1 MNKRTRYF
9 VVGSAAIVVAGLCT
23 GLVAF
28 YNGGLSLVSAVQGP
42 TELAYLPANAT
53 AVAYANVRE
62 VMNSDFRQKVSA
74 VIPTGEGRDEFLKQT
89 GIDIE
94 RDIDTVVA
102 SASADQKAAVVLVRG
117 RFNEGQIESLVRQNA
132 GDVQEYKGIRIAVG
146 AAREVVAPTDG
157 TEVTEVPRDVVINQ
171 NQPPAVAFLETGLLA
186 IGSIDSVKSAIDA
199 KVSGQNVT
207 TNTEL
212 MTYVNG
218 IRSGQSAW
226 AVGRF
231 DALKKAAEL
240 PDQISQ
246 HIPAVQWVAVTTH
259 FNGGVTGSIR
269 ADAVDDAAAENLRD
283 VIRGGLAMGRL
294 VSGEDQKLKL
304 LLDSMQMSGTGKTV
318 ALTFSV
324 SSEMVDMLAGL
335 AAMSDMHHDRSEAP
349 EAPEAPK
356 APKPPQ
362 APR

>member
-9 VVGSAAIVVAGLCT
+9 VIGSAAIVIAGLCT

-28 YNGGLSLVSAVQGP
+28 YNGGLPLMSSAQGP
-42 TELAYLPANAT
+42 SELAYLPSDAT

-62 VMNSDFRQKVSA
+62 VMNSEFRQKINEI
-74 VIPTGEGRDEFLKQT
+74 IPTGEGRDEFLRET

-102 SASADQKAAVVLVRG
+102 SVSADHKDAVVLVRG
-117 RFNEGQIESLVRQNA
+117 RFNEGQIESLLRQNA
-132 GDVQEYKGIRIAVG
+132 GTVEEYKGIRIAVG
-146 AAREVVAPTDG
+146 APRQSTAVASTDG
-157 TEVTEVPRDVVINQ
+157 TVVEVPRDVVVNAD
-171 NQPPAVAFLETGLLA
+171 QPPAVGFLETGLLA
-186 IGSIDSVKSAIDA
+186 VGSAASVKRAIDA
-199 KVSGQNVT
+199 KVSGQNVP
-207 TNTEL
+207 TNSEL

-218 IRSGQSAW
+218 IRGGQSAW

-231 DALKKAAEL
+231 DAIKKAAEL
-240 PDQISQ
+240 PDQLSQ
-246 HIPAVQWVAVTTH
+246 HLPAVQWVAMTTH

-269 ADAVDDAAAENLRD
+269 ADATDDAAAENLRD

-294 VSGEDQKLKL
+294 VSGEDQRLKL

-324 SSEMVDMLAGL
+324 SSEMVNVLAGL
-335 AAMSDMHHDRSEAP
+335 AAMSEMHDNK
-349 EAPEAPK
+349 PEAPK
-356 APKPPQ
+356 APRAPQPPQ
-362 APR
+362 

>member
-9 VVGSAAIVVAGLCT
+9 VVGSVAVVLVGLCT

-28 YNGGLSLVSAVQGP
+28 YNGGLPILSASQEP
-42 TELAYLPANAT
+42 TELAYLPADAT

-62 VMNSDFRQKVSA
+62 VMSSDFRQKVNEA
-74 VIPTGEGRDEFLKQT
+74 MPTGEGRDEFLKET

-102 SASADQKAAVVLVRG
+102 SVSSEQKEAVVLVRG
-117 RFNEGQIESLVRQNA
+117 RFNEGQIESLLRQNA
-132 GDVQEYKGIRIAVG
+132 GDVETYKGIRVVTG
-146 AAREVVAPTDG
+146 AQHQAAAATPTDG
-157 TEVTEVPRDVVINQ
+157 AVEVPRDVILKTD
-171 NQPPAVAFLETGLLA
+171 QPPAVAFLETGLLA
-186 IGSIDSVKSAIDA
+186 IGSVTSVKRAIDS

-207 TNTEL
+207 TNGEL
-212 MTYVNG
+212 MTYVKG
-218 IRSGQSAW
+218 ISSGQSAW

-231 DALKKAAEL
+231 DAIKKAAEL
-240 PDQISQ
+240 PDQLSQ
-246 HIPAVQWVAVTTH
+246 HLPAVQWVALTTH

-269 ADAVDDAAAENLRD
+269 ADATDDAAAENLRD

-324 SSEMVDMLAGL
+324 SPEMVDVLSGL
-335 AAMSDMHHDRSEAP
+335 AAMSALHNTKPGAT
-349 EAPEAPK
+349 EAPK
-356 APKPPQ
+356 TPKTPQ
-362 APR
+362 

>member
-9 VVGSAAIVVAGLCT
+9 VVGSAAIVIAGLCT

-28 YNGGLSLVSAVQGP
+28 YNGGGLNLLSSAQGP
-42 TELAYLPANAT
+42 TELAYLPANST

-62 VMNSDFRQKVSA
+62 VMNSDFRQKLSA
-74 VIPTGEGRDEFLKQT
+74 AMPTGEGRDEFLKET

-102 SASADQKAAVVLVRG
+102 SVSANEKDAVVLIRG
-117 RFNEGQIESLVRQNA
+117 RFNDGQIESLLRQNA
-132 GDVQEYKGIRIAVG
+132 GDVQEYKGIRIATG
-146 AAREVVAPTDG
+146 AQREVVAAQTTDG
-157 TEVTEVPRDVVINQ
+157 TVVTDVPRDVVINTD
-171 NQPPAVAFLETGLLA
+171 QPPAVAFLETGLLA
-186 IGSIDSVKSAIDA
+186 IGSLDSVKSAIDA

-207 TNTEL
+207 TNSEL

-218 IRSGQSAW
+218 IRAGQSAW

-231 DALKKAAEL
+231 DAIKNAAEL

-246 HIPAVQWVAVTTH
+246 HLPAVQWVALTTH

-269 ADAVDDAAAENLRD
+269 ADATDDAAAENLRD

-294 VSGEDQKLKL
+294 VSGEDVKLKL

-324 SSEMVDMLAGL
+324 SPEMVDMLAGL
-335 AAMSDMHHDRSEAP
+335 AAMSEMHQERR
-349 EAPEAPK
+349 
-356 APKPPQ
+356 PQ
-362 APR
+362 

>member
-9 VVGSAAIVVAGLCT
+9 VVGSAAIVIVGLCT

-28 YNGGLSLVSAVQGP
+28 YNGGLPMLSTAQGP
-42 TELAYLPANAT
+42 TELSYVPANAT
-53 AVAYANVRE
+53 AVAFANVRE
-62 VMNSDFRQKVSA
+62 VMNSDFRQKISA
-74 VIPTGEGRDEFLKQT
+74 AMPTGEGRDEFLKET

-102 SASADQKAAVVLVRG
+102 GVSTDQKAGVVLIRG
-117 RFNEGQIESLVRQNA
+117 RFNDGQIESLVRQSA
-132 GDVQEYKGIRIAVG
+132 GDVQEYKGIRIATGVRHE
-146 AAREVVAPTDG
+146 AVAE
-157 TEVTEVPRDVVINQ
+157 TEAPRDVVLNA
-171 NQPPAVAFLETGLLA
+171 NQPPAVAFLEAGLLA
-186 IGSIDSVKSAIDA
+186 IGSLDSVKSAIDA
-199 KVSGQNVT
+199 KTSGQNVT
-207 TNTEL
+207 ANSEL

-231 DALKKAAEL
+231 DAIKKAAEL

-246 HIPAVQWVAVTTH
+246 HLPAVQWVALTTH

-269 ADAVDDAAAENLRD
+269 ADATDDAAAENLRD

-294 VSGEDQKLKL
+294 VSGEDPKLKL

-318 ALTFSV
+318 SLTFSV

-335 AAMSDMHHDRSEAP
+335 AAMSEMHEKNPGATDA
-349 EAPEAPK
+349 
-356 APKPPQ
+356 PQ
-362 APR
+362 APQAPKTPKTQQ

>member
-9 VVGSAAIVVAGLCT
+9 VVGSAAIVIAGLCT

-28 YNGGLSLVSAVQGP
+28 YNGGLTLLSSAQGP
-42 TELAYLPANAT
+42 SELAYLPSDST

-62 VMNSDFRQKVSA
+62 VMNSEFRQKVNA
-74 VIPTGEGRDEFLKQT
+74 AFPTGEGRDEFLRET

-102 SASADQKAAVVLVRG
+102 SVSTDQKEAVVLVRG
-117 RFNEGQIESLVRQNA
+117 RFNDGQIESLLRQNA
-132 GDVQEYKGIRIAVG
+132 GTVEEYKGIRIAVG
-146 AAREVVAPTDG
+146 AARETTTTTDG
-157 TEVTEVPRDVVINQ
+157 TEVPRDAILNED
-171 NQPPAVAFLETGLLA
+171 QPPAVAFLETGLLA
-186 IGSIDSVKSAIDA
+186 VGSAASVKRAIDA

-218 IRSGQSAW
+218 IRGGQSAW

-231 DALKKAAEL
+231 DAIKRAAEL
-240 PDQISQ
+240 PDTVSQ
-246 HIPAVQWVAVTTH
+246 HLPAVQWVAMTTH

-269 ADAVDDAAAENLRD
+269 ADATDDAAAENLRD

-294 VSGEDQKLKL
+294 VSGEDQRLKL

-324 SSEMVDMLAGL
+324 SPEMVDMLAGL
-335 AAMSDMHHDRSEAP
+335 AAMSEMHHDRP
-349 EAPEAPK
+349 DTIEAPK
-356 APKPPQ
+356 TPKTPQ
-362 APR
+362 

>member
-9 VVGSAAIVVAGLCT
+9 VVGSAAIILVGLCT

-28 YNGGLSLVSAVQGP
+28 YNGGMPLLSSAQGP
-42 TELAYLPANAT
+42 AELAYLPADAT
-53 AVAYANVRE
+53 AVAYANVSE
-62 VMNSDFRQKVSA
+62 VMNSDFRQKVNEA
-74 VIPTGEGRDEFLKQT
+74 IPTGEGRDEFLKET

-102 SASADQKAAVVLVRG
+102 SVSTDSKAAVVLVRG
-117 RFNEGQIESLVRQNA
+117 RFNEAQIEALLRQNA
-132 GDVQEYKGIRIAVG
+132 GDVQEYKGIRVATG
-146 AAREVVAPTDG
+146 ARHEVDA
-157 TEVTEVPRDVVINQ
+157 TEVPRDVVINAD
-171 NQPPAVAFLETGLLA
+171 QPPAVAFLEAGLLA
-186 IGSIDSVKSAIDA
+186 IGTVDSVKSAIDA
-199 KVSGQNVT
+199 KLSGQNVT
-207 TNTEL
+207 TNSEL

-231 DALKKAAEL
+231 DAIKKAAEL

-246 HIPAVQWVAVTTH
+246 HLPAVQWVAVTTH

-269 ADAVDDAAAENLRD
+269 ADATDDAAAENLRD

-294 VSGEDQKLKL
+294 VSGEDQKLRL

-324 SSEMVDMLAGL
+324 SPEMVDLLAGM
-335 AAMSDMHHDRSEAP
+335 AAMSDLHAN
-349 EAPEAPK
+349 
-356 APKPPQ
+356 KPGAMD
-362 APR
+362 APRTPKTPQ

>member
-9 VVGSAAIVVAGLCT
+9 VVGSAAIVIAGLCT

-28 YNGGLSLVSAVQGP
+28 YNGGLPLMSSAQGP

-62 VMNSDFRQKVSA
+62 VMNSDFRQKLTA
-74 VIPTGEGRDEFLKQT
+74 VIPTGEGRDEFLKET

-102 SASADQKAAVVLVRG
+102 SVSADQKAAVVLVRG
-117 RFNEGQIESLVRQNA
+117 RFNEGQIESLLRQNA
-132 GDVQEYKGIRIAVG
+132 GDVQEYKGIRIATG
-146 AAREVVAPTDG
+146 ARHEVAAATDG
-157 TEVTEVPRDVVINQ
+157 TVTEVPRDVVINHD
-171 NQPPAVAFLETGLLA
+171 QPPAVAFLETGLLA
-186 IGSIDSVKSAIDA
+186 IGSLDSVKSAIDA
-199 KVSGQNVT
+199 KGSGQNVT
-207 TNTEL
+207 TNSEL

-218 IRSGQSAW
+218 IRGGQSAW

-231 DALKKAAEL
+231 DAIKQAAEL

-246 HIPAVQWVAVTTH
+246 HIPAVQWVALTTH

-269 ADAVDDAAAENLRD
+269 ADAIDDAAAENLRD

-335 AAMSDMHHDRSEAP
+335 AAMSDMHHDKP

-356 APKPPQ
+356 APKAPQ

>member
-9 VVGSAAIVVAGLCT
+9 VVGSAAIVLAGLCT

-28 YNGGLSLVSAVQGP
+28 YNGGLPLLSSAQGP
-42 TELAYLPANAT
+42 TELAYLPADAT

-62 VMNSDFRQKVSA
+62 VMNSDFRQKVTQ
-74 VIPTGEGRDEFLKQT
+74 VIPTGEGRDEFLKET

-102 SASADQKAAVVLVRG
+102 GVSTTQKNAIVVVRG
-117 RFNEGQIESLVRQNA
+117 RFNETTIESLVRQNA
-132 GDVQEYKGIRIAVG
+132 GDVQEYKGIRIATG
-146 AAREVVAPTDG
+146 APHVPT
-157 TEVTEVPRDVVINQ
+157 ETEVPRDVVINHD
-171 NQPPAVAFLETGLLA
+171 QPPAVAFLETGLLA
-186 IGSIDSVKSAIDA
+186 IGSLESVKSAIDA
-199 KVSGQNVT
+199 KTSGQNVT
-207 TNTEL
+207 TNSEL

-218 IRSGQSAW
+218 IRGGQSAW

-231 DALKKAAEL
+231 DALKQAAEL

-259 FNGGVTGSIR
+259 FNGGVTGSVR
-269 ADAVDDAAAENLRD
+269 ADATDDAAAENLRD

-294 VSGEDQKLKL
+294 ISGEDQKLKL

-324 SSEMVDMLAGL
+324 SPEMVDLLAGL
-335 AAMSDMHHDRSEAP
+335 AAMAHHERPEAP

-356 APKPPQ
+356 APK

>member
-9 VVGSAAIVVAGLCT
+9 VVGSAAIIVVGLCT

-28 YNGGLSLVSAVQGP
+28 YNGGLPLLSSAQGP
-42 TELAYLPANAT
+42 SELAYLPADAN

-62 VMNSDFRQKVSA
+62 VMNSDFRQKVNQL
-74 VIPTGEGRDEFLKQT
+74 IPTGEGRDEFLKET

-102 SASADQKAAVVLVRG
+102 GVGIDAPVVVVRG
-117 RFNEGQIESLVRQNA
+117 RFNEGTIESMLRQNG
-132 GDVQEYKGIRIAVG
+132 GDVEQYKGIR
-146 AAREVVAPTDG
+146 VAYGVRHDYTAEGGD
-157 TEVTEVPRDVVINQ
+157 VPRDVVAVDDA
-171 NQPPAVAFLETGLLA
+171 PAVAFLETGMLA
-186 IGSIDSVKSAIDA
+186 VGSRDSVKRAIDA
-199 KVSGQNVT
+199 KQSGQNVT
-207 TNTEL
+207 TNSEL

-218 IRSGQSAW
+218 VRGGQSAW

-231 DALKKAAEL
+231 DAIKKAAEL

-246 HIPAVQWVAVTTH
+246 HLPTVQWVALTTH

-269 ADAVDDAAAENLRD
+269 ADANDDASAENLRD

-294 VSGEDQKLKL
+294 VSGQDQRIKL
-304 LLDSMQMSGTGKTV
+304 LLDSMQMSGSGKTV

-324 SSEMVDMLAGL
+324 SSEMVDVLAGL
-335 AAMSDMHHDRSEAP
+335 ASLSDLQQ
-349 EAPEAPK
+349 
-356 APKPPQ
+356 PKPESPEVRS
-362 APR
+362 PR

>member
-9 VVGSAAIVVAGLCT
+9 VVGSAAIVLVGLCT

-28 YNGGLSLVSAVQGP
+28 YNGGLPLLSSAQGP
-42 TELAYLPANAT
+42 TELAYLPADAT

-62 VMNSDFRQKVSA
+62 VMNSEFRQKVTEA
-74 VIPTGEGRDEFLKQT
+74 LPTGEGRDEFLKET

-102 SASADQKAAVVLVRG
+102 SVSTDQKDAVVLVRG
-117 RFNEGQIESLVRQNA
+117 RFNDGQIESLLRQNA
-132 GDVQEYKGIRIAVG
+132 GTVEEYKGIRIAVG
-146 AAREVVAPTDG
+146 ARREVVAATTDG
-157 TEVTEVPRDVVINQ
+157 TRVDVPRDAILNED
-171 NQPPAVAFLETGLLA
+171 QPPAVAFLETGLLA
-186 IGSIDSVKSAIDA
+186 IGSGASVKRAIDA

-207 TNTEL
+207 TNSEL

-218 IRSGQSAW
+218 IRGGQSAW

-231 DALKKAAEL
+231 DAIKKAAEL
-240 PDQISQ
+240 PDQVSQ
-246 HIPAVQWVAVTTH
+246 HLPAVQWVAMTTH

-269 ADAVDDAAAENLRD
+269 ADATDDAAAENLRD

-324 SSEMVDMLAGL
+324 SPQMVDMLAGL
-335 AAMSDMHHDRSEAP
+335 AAMSEMHHDR

-356 APKPPQ
+356 TPKTPKAPQ
-362 APR
+362 

>member
-28 YNGGLSLVSAVQGP
+28 YNGGLPLLSSAQGP
-42 TELAYLPANAT
+42 SELAYLPADAN

-62 VMNSDFRQKVSA
+62 VMNSDFRQKVNQ
-74 VIPTGEGRDEFLKQT
+74 VIPTGEGRDEFLRET

-102 SASADQKAAVVLVRG
+102 AAGTAQSAPVVVVRG
-117 RFNEGQIESLVRQNA
+117 RFNEGTIESLLRQNG
-132 GDVQEYKGIRIAVG
+132 GDVEQYKGIRIAYGQRHETV
-146 AAREVVAPTDG
+146 AASTDSTT
-157 TEVTEVPRDVVINQ
+157 TEVTRDAVLHMNE
-171 NQPPAVAFLETGLLA
+171 PPAVAFLETGLVA
-186 IGSIDSVKSAIDA
+186 VGSVSSVKRAIDA
-199 KVSGQNVT
+199 KQSGQNVT
-207 TNTEL
+207 TNGEL

-218 IRSGQSAW
+218 IRGGQSAW
-226 AVGRF
+226 AVGKF
-231 DALKKAAEL
+231 DAIKQAAEL
-240 PDQISQ
+240 PDQLSQ
-246 HIPAVQWVAVTTH
+246 HLPAVQWVALTTH

-269 ADAVDDAAAENLRD
+269 ADATDDAAAENLRD

-294 VSGEDQKLKL
+294 VSGQDMKVKL

-324 SSEMVDMLAGL
+324 SSEMVDALTGL
-335 AAMSDMHHDRSEAP
+335 ASFADVHESRPATEP
-349 EAPEAPK
+349 VKTPK
-356 APKPPQ
+356 TPQ
-362 APR
+362 